1 MADAERAKPEGGT
14 EPGAM
19 TQATR
24 SPRRAAARGAILGV
38 LVALLSMLF
47 GIAHPTPAAAAE
59 PTGVLEIVTVPAVPG
74 ARLVVDGQTHRA
86 NHEGIVRIKV
96 SSLDRHQVSLIDK
109 EIAQPSRDLSFVRW
123 YFASH
128 QQDYQDQLN
137 GLSIKRH
144 LQIKVA
150 YRVSY
155 KLQYS
160 FVDKARNPVDRE
172 RVARVEFRGDHG
184 QTVSGDGSGV
194 LRVVGIRPMVSG
206 GTLLAKEI
214 GYSVQRVDIDGS
226 NVVQVNSQRFVP
238 SQETTVVI
246 PLQLHTVHFRTRDL
260 LFGDPVGATVSLK
273 YPDGR
278 QVKVPLDANGEATVE
293 RLARGS
299 YTVRI
304 DAPGLSFE
312 RPLVLSRNQ
321 HVELQHVS
329 RLDLWVVAGS
339 VAALMF
345 SLYLVRIRRRSTIVR
360 SARLRSAQTW
370 AASRRS

>member
-1 MADAERAKPEGGT
+1 
-14 EPGAM
+14 M
-19 TQATR
+19 TRATR
-24 SPRRAAARGAILGV
+24 SPRRAAARRAIIGV
-38 LVALLSMLF
+38 LVALLLMLV
-47 GIAHPTPAAAAE
+47 GVAHPAPAAAAE
-59 PTGVLEIVTVPAVPG
+59 PTGILELVTVPAVPG
-74 ARLVVDGQTHRA
+74 ARFVVDGQTHRA
-86 NHEGIVRIKV
+86 NHQGIVRIKV
-96 SSLDRHQVSLIDK
+96 SRRDRHQVSLVDQKIS
-109 EIAQPSRDLSFVRW
+109 QPSRDLSFVRW
-123 YFASH
+123 HFGNH

-137 GLSIKRH
+137 GLSVRRH
-144 LQIKVA
+144 LRIKVA
-150 YRVSY
+150 YRASY

-184 QTVSGDGSGV
+184 QTVSGNGSGV
-194 LRVVGIRPMVSG
+194 LTVVGIRPVVSG

-214 GYSVQRVDIDGS
+214 GYSVQRVDVDGS

-238 SQETTVVI
+238 TQDTTVVI

-260 LFGDPVGATVSLK
+260 LFGDPAGEAVWLK

-299 YTVRI
+299 YTVRV

-321 HVELQHVS
+321 YVELPHVS
-329 RLDLWVVAGS
+329 RLDLGVVAAS
-339 VAALMF
+339 IAALML
-345 SLYLVRIRRRSTIVR
+345 SLYLVRVRRRSVILR
-360 SARLRSAQTW
+360 SARLRSARTG
-370 AASRRS
+370 AASERS

>member
-1 MADAERAKPEGGT
+1 
-14 EPGAM
+14 M

-24 SPRRAAARGAILGV
+24 SPRRSAARRAILGV
-38 LVALLSMLF
+38 LVALLLTLV
-47 GIAHPTPAAAAE
+47 GIARPSPAAAAE

-86 NHEGIVRIKV
+86 NHQGIVRIKA
-96 SSLDRHQVSLIDK
+96 SRLDRHQVSLIDK
-109 EIAQPSRDLSFVRW
+109 EIAQPSRDLSFARW
-123 YFASH
+123 YFGNH
-128 QQDYQDQLN
+128 QQDYQDKLN
-137 GLSIKRH
+137 GLSVRRH
-144 LQIKVA
+144 LRIMVA

-160 FVDKARNPVDRE
+160 FVDNASNPVDRE

-184 QTVSGDGSGV
+184 RTVSGDGSGV

-214 GYSVQRVDIDGS
+214 GYSVQRVDVDGS

-238 SQETTVVI
+238 TQETTVVI
-246 PLQLHTVHFRTRDL
+246 PLLLHTAHFRTRDL

-278 QVKVPLDANGEATVE
+278 QIKIPLDANGEATVE

-299 YTVRI
+299 YTVRV

-321 HVELQHVS
+321 YVELPHVT
-329 RLDLWVVAGS
+329 RLDLGVVAGS

-345 SLYLVRIRRRSTIVR
+345 SLYLVRVRRRSTILR
-360 SARLRSAQTW
+360 SARFRSAQTW
-370 AASRRS
+370 AASGRS

>member
-1 MADAERAKPEGGT
+1 
-14 EPGAM
+14 M

-24 SPRRAAARGAILGV
+24 SPRLAAARRAILGV
-38 LVALLSMLF
+38 LAGLLLMLV
-47 GIAHPTPAAAAE
+47 GVAHPTPAAAAE

-86 NHEGIVRIKV
+86 NNQGIVRINV
-96 SSLDRHQVSLIDK
+96 SRLDRHQVSLIDK
-109 EIAQPSRDLSFVRW
+109 EITQPRRDLSFVRW
-123 YFASH
+123 YFGNH

-137 GLSIKRH
+137 GLSVRRH
-144 LQIKVA
+144 LRIKVA
-150 YRVSY
+150 YRASY

-184 QTVSGDGSGV
+184 QTMSGDGSGA

-260 LFGDPVGATVSLK
+260 LFGDPIGAAVSLK
-273 YPDGR
+273 YPDGH
-278 QVKVPLDANGEATVE
+278 QLKVPLDANGEATVE

-299 YTVRI
+299 YTVRV
-304 DAPGLSFE
+304 DAPGMSFE

-321 HVELQHVS
+321 YVELPHVS
-329 RLDLWVVAGS
+329 RLDIWVVAGS
-339 VAALMF
+339 VAALML
-345 SLYLVRIRRRSTIVR
+345 SLYLVRVRRRSITLR
-360 SARLRSAQTW
+360 SARLRSAHIS
-370 AASRRS
+370 AASGRS

>member
-1 MADAERAKPEGGT
+1 
-14 EPGAM
+14 M
-19 TQATR
+19 TQATQ
-24 SPRRAAARGAILGV
+24 SPGRAAARRAMLGV
-38 LVALLSMLF
+38 LVALLLMLF

-59 PTGVLEIVTVPAVPG
+59 PTGVLEIDTVPMVPG
-74 ARLVVDGQTHRA
+74 ARFVVDGQTHRA
-86 NHEGIVRIKV
+86 DSQGMVRIKV
-96 SSLDRHQVSLIDK
+96 SRLDRHTVSLIDQK
-109 EIAQPSRDLSFVRW
+109 ISGRTRHLEFVRW
-123 YFASH
+123 YVGNH
-128 QQDYQDQLN
+128 EQDYQDQLN
-137 GLSIKRH
+137 GLRVRRH
-144 LQIKVA
+144 LRIKVA
-150 YRVSY
+150 YRATY
-155 KLQYS
+155 RLQYS

-194 LRVVGIRPMVSG
+194 LRVVGIRPMISG

-214 GYSVQRVDIDGS
+214 GYSVQRVDVDGS
-226 NVVQVNSQRFVP
+226 NVVQVNSQWFVP
-238 SQETTVVI
+238 SQETAVVI

-278 QVKVPLDANGEATVE
+278 QVKVPLANGEATVE
-293 RLARGS
+293 GLARGS
-299 YTVRI
+299 YTVRV

-321 HVELQHVS
+321 YVELQHVS

>member
-1 MADAERAKPEGGT
+1 
-14 EPGAM
+14 M
-19 TQATR
+19 TQATWP
-24 SPRRAAARGAILGV
+24 PRRSAARRAILGV
-38 LVALLSMLF
+38 LVALLLMLF

-59 PTGVLEIVTVPAVPG
+59 PTGVLEIDTVPAVPG

-86 NHEGIVRIKV
+86 DSQGIVRIKV
-96 SSLDRHQVSLIDK
+96 SRLDRHTVSLIDQK
-109 EIAQPSRDLSFVRW
+109 ISGRSRHLEFIRW
-123 YFASH
+123 YVGNH
-128 QQDYQDQLN
+128 EQDYKNQLT
-137 GLSIKRH
+137 GLRVRRH
-144 LQIKVA
+144 LRIKVA
-150 YRVSY
+150 YRATY

-194 LRVVGIRPMVSG
+194 LRVVGIRPMISG

-214 GYSVQRVDIDGS
+214 GYSVQRVDVDGS

-238 SQETTVVI
+238 SQETAVVI

-278 QVKVPLDANGEATVE
+278 QLKVPLDANGEATVE

-299 YTVRI
+299 YTVRV

-312 RPLVLSRNQ
+312 RPFVLSRNQ
-321 HVELQHVS
+321 YVELPHVT
-329 RLDLWVVAGS
+329 RLDLGVVAGS

-345 SLYLVRIRRRSTIVR
+345 SLYLVRLRRRSIIIR
-360 SARLRSAQTW
+360 SARLRSAQIW
-370 AASRRS
+370 AASGRS